1 MQTDAQL
8 VSATLNGDSDA
19 FSQLVDRY
27 KSAIYG
33 LAISIVGNTQDAQD
47 IAQETFLAAY
57 LGLETLQ
64 QPDRFGAW
72 LYGICRNV
80 ALKYLRNR
88 RREPQTS
95 SLEQLSEEHPEIA
108 ETVRPLLAR
117 PPQTPEEII
126 EREENEQE
134 IFAVLECLPE
144 KSREVLVLFYIQDFS
159 YRETAEFLGIS
170 QAAVQGRL
178 QVARQRLSKE
188 MMQMVEKEITDD
200 TFEDTVLNADT
211 PVVVDFW
218 AEWCGPCK
226 MIAPILEEL
235 ADENVGK
242 FAVGKVNV
250 DDNRETAAKYGIR
263 SIPTLLVF
271 KDKEVTDRLS
281 VRCRKRHCKPRS
293 SARCK
298 DYAEFS

>member
-170 QAAVQGRL
+170 QAAVQG
-178 QVARQRLSKE
+178 
-188 MMQMVEKEITDD
+188 
-200 TFEDTVLNADT
+200 
-211 PVVVDFW
+211 
-218 AEWCGPCK
+218 
-226 MIAPILEEL
+226 
-235 ADENVGK
+235 
-242 FAVGKVNV
+242 
-250 DDNRETAAKYGIR
+250 
-263 SIPTLLVF
+263 
-271 KDKEVTDRLS
+271 
-281 VRCRKRHCKPRS
+281 
-293 SARCK
+293 
-298 DYAEFS
+298 